1 MVRVKYAAVGRASG
15 RWSVLPDWIVPVLAG
30 AVLLSLFDQFY
41 ALYRVFWPDLTQ
53 SSGSPNGLPLPVRI
67 YQWAVWGVNQA
78 ASLTTL
84 LPAALLAWFASSRQS
99 WVPRVGAGAR
109 FVALGASLAI
119 AALSA
124 MRSVAALLWL
134 AFGDST
140 QMTYGLA
147 TDNVVNFLVGSGVMA
162 NTSTSLVAAVLA
174 WALQAAR
181 PADIASADVAPVDIV
196 PVDIAP
202 ADTAEFGV
210 QPPLAAD
217 TVSRHRSEVLDMAA
231 YRRPPRQSGPRE
243 LCNGDTG
250 DLSRRPS

>member
-1 MVRVKYAAVGRASG
+1 MKYAAVGRASG

-30 AVLLSLFDQFY
+30 AVLLSLFDQLY

-217 TVSRHRSEVLDMAA
+217 TASLHRSEVLDMAA

>member
-1 MVRVKYAAVGRASG
+1 MKYAAVGRASG